1 MNRIQKVCATL
12 ISALLLSVGWYEW
25 GSGLFL
31 LVAFIPLLYI
41 EDSISQENRKGKNG
55 QVFLY
60 ASLTFFLW
68 NILTTWW
75 IKNASFFGLA
85 AAVLVTTLLMSTA
98 FLLFSIIKSIWGR
111 RIGYFGLIVFWIMY
125 EFAYTHGEFAWPWLT
140 LGNGFL
146 FSTRLVQWYEFT
158 GVFGGTFW
166 VLVVNI
172 MQYELLRK
180 HYKEGIPIK
189 EQKILFVSVILV
201 MVLPIAFS
209 LLIYHTYKEK
219 YNPREIVVVQPNIDP
234 YLKFNN
240 IPQIEQTKIQIA
252 EASKLV
258 TPSTDYVVA
267 PETSISGQFWI
278 DQLELVPDIRL
289 IREFQKSYPKMK
301 YVVGIYCFER
311 YTSEKDKTKTAR
323 QLGNSGT
330 YFDTHNSAIQL
341 DSTSTIPIY
350 HKSKLVTGVEKMPYT
365 WLFKPLEKLTLRLG
379 GIFRSHGIQDF
390 RVVFSASDDNTKVAP
405 VICYESVFGEF
416 VGEYIK
422 EGANI
427 IFVITNDGWWGDTPG
442 HRQHNGLSQLRAI
455 ETRRSIARSANTGIS
470 CFITQRGD
478 ILKELTWWK
487 RGALKASLN
496 INNKMTFY
504 SKNGDYIGRVG
515 FYFAIVLLI
524 VSIGKSLLNR
534 IK

>member
-1 MNRIQKVCATL
+1 
-12 ISALLLSVGWYEW
+12 
-25 GSGLFL
+25 
-31 LVAFIPLLYI
+31 
-41 EDSISQENRKGKNG
+41 
-55 QVFLY
+55 
-60 ASLTFFLW
+60 
-68 NILTTWW
+68 
-75 IKNASFFGLA
+75 
-85 AAVLVTTLLMSTA
+85 
-98 FLLFSIIKSIWGR
+98 
-111 RIGYFGLIVFWIMY
+111 
-125 EFAYTHGEFAWPWLT
+125 
-140 LGNGFL
+140 
-146 FSTRLVQWYEFT
+146 
-158 GVFGGTFW
+158 
-166 VLVVNI
+166 
-172 MQYELLRK
+172 
-180 HYKEGIPIK
+180 
-189 EQKILFVSVILV
+189 
-201 MVLPIAFS
+201 
-209 LLIYHTYKEK
+209 
-219 YNPREIVVVQPNIDP
+219 
-234 YLKFNN
+234 
-240 IPQIEQTKIQIA
+240 
-252 EASKLV
+252 
-258 TPSTDYVVA
+258 
-267 PETSISGQFWI
+267 
-278 DQLELVPDIRL
+278 
-289 IREFQKSYPKMK
+289 
-301 YVVGIYCFER
+301 
-311 YTSEKDKTKTAR
+311 
-323 QLGNSGT
+323 
-330 YFDTHNSAIQL
+330 
-341 DSTSTIPIY
+341 
-350 HKSKLVTGVEKMPYT
+350 MPYT

-390 RVVFSASDDNTKVAP
+390 REVFSASDDNTKVAP